1 MPPARNALLRLG
13 GARADVIWP
22 PGAPSGLLVLLGG
35 GPAATALADEH
46 SVVVLSCAVN
56 DGPSLLAWA
65 ADHASELDASGAL
78 YIAGHGAPALAAR
91 ASAEGWPEVALIDT

>member
-1 MPPARNALLRLG
+1 MPPARNALRPTG
-13 GARADVIWP
+13 RRADVIWP
-22 PGAPSGLLVLLGG
+22 PGAPSGVLILLGG

-78 YIAGHGAPALAAR
+78 YIAGHGAAALAAR